1 VNSPQEPS
9 PASHGAKRKP
19 LATDALIQEL
29 NFGNFVK
36 DSTELENII
45 SKCESVLNVQG
56 QTANP
61 IEHIEQTLNFV
72 RALWQKYDCAEIA
85 EIYAKFVK
93 IEEALFGLER
103 DEKEGTRYR
112 EHFVHMFNCY
122 VFGTRIISKFL
133 SQINDDDAK
142 KMLKIDDENLKE
154 VGLPFGSNYT
164 FKQRLF
170 YLWTLIATFHDIAIP
185 FQHLTGMAKGIN
197 KFVEEFG
204 WLFTNPGV
212 AMKDYD
218 AAQLHYYFHL
228 LSGIYGGNLELIET
242 GRKYRRPDRQHHYLA
257 KILGREF
264 DFRNHS
270 VLSGFF
276 MWKTVE
282 EIFLLNRTSKY
293 STGMDEFN
301 LYTEY
306 VLEQDVARAA
316 LAISLHSIGPDRKT
330 KHLPAMFPVRF
341 EHLPLTFLL
350 ILSDEL
356 QEYLRWEGTTL
367 QKGLKFSSHP
377 YIDMEINHVGGV
389 PVVNLVTSFSLDS
402 KNEDYIINQAKK
414 MCAYQKDPRQIDDL
428 DSAVDFIGKTLKTT
442 LEGKIYLG
450 HGFNLK
456 VQIYKDWT
464 QELYSKDFRSKEL
477 APTKD
482 RK

>member
-1 VNSPQEPS
+1 MNSPQGPS
-9 PASHGAKRKP
+9 LGTGNKGKRSVLP
-19 LATDALIQEL
+19 TDALIQEL
-29 NFGNFVK
+29 NFENYVR
-36 DSTELENII
+36 DRAELENITSNCRRVI
-45 SKCESVLNVQG
+45 DAQG

-61 IEHIEQTLNFV
+61 VEHIERTLLFV

-85 EIYAKFVK
+85 EIYSKFVK

-103 DEKEGTRYR
+103 DEKEGSRYR

-122 VFGTRIISKFL
+122 VFGIRVVSKIL
-133 SQINDDDAK
+133 LLVKDEDAK
-142 KMLKIDDENLKE
+142 KLLKVEDENLKE

-164 FKQRLF
+164 FKQRVF
-170 YLWTLIATFHDIAIP
+170 YLWTLISTFHDIAIP

-204 WLFTNPGV
+204 WTFTNPAV

-218 AAQLHYYFHL
+218 ASQLHNYFGL
-228 LSGIYGGNLELIET
+228 LAGIYAGKLEMDAA
-242 GRKYRRPDRQHHYLA
+242 GRKYQRPDQKHHYLA

-293 STGMDEFN
+293 PTGMDQFN

-341 EHLPLTFLL
+341 QDLPLTFLL

-377 YIDMEINHVGGV
+377 HIELEINRVGEHIEI
-389 PVVNLVTSFSLDS
+389 NMITAFSLDS
-402 KNEDYIINQAKK
+402 SNEGYIIGQAKK
-414 MCAYQKDPRQIDDL
+414 MCAYQKDPRRIEDL
-428 DSAVDFIGKTLKTT
+428 DQAVDFIGNTVKTT
-442 LEGKIYLG
+442 LESKIYLG

-456 VQIYKDWT
+456 VQIFKDWT
-464 QELYSKDFRSKEL
+464 QELYCKDLKSK
-477 APTKD
+477 AAN
-482 RK
+482 

>member
-1 VNSPQEPS
+1 M
-9 PASHGAKRKP
+9 P
-19 LATDALIQEL
+19 LSTDTLIGEL
-29 NFGNFVK
+29 NFANFVK
-36 DSTELENII
+36 DANELEKITTT
-45 SKCESVLNVQG
+45 CRRVLDAQG
-56 QTANP
+56 QTSSP
-61 IEHIEQTLNFV
+61 VEHIGQALSFV
-72 RALWQKYDCAEIA
+72 QALWEKYDCAEIA
-85 EIYAKFVK
+85 EIYSKFVR

-103 DEKEGTRYR
+103 DEKDGTRYR

-122 VFGTRIISKFL
+122 VFGTRCISKFL
-133 SQINDDDAK
+133 ALLKDEEAK
-142 KMLKIDDENLKE
+142 KLFKIEDENLKE
-154 VGLPFGSNYT
+154 VGLPFGSNYN

-185 FQHLTGMAKGIN
+185 FQHLTGMGKGIN

-212 AMKDYD
+212 TMKDYD
-218 AAQLHYYFHL
+218 AAQLKYYFDL
-228 LSGIYGGNLELIET
+228 LSAIYGGNLELNDR
-242 GRKYRRPDRQHHYLA
+242 GRKYRRPDKQHYYLA

-293 STGMDEFN
+293 STSMDQFN

-330 KHLPAMFPVRF
+330 KQLPAVFPVRF
-341 EHLPLTFLL
+341 EKLPLTFLL

-356 QEYLRWEGTTL
+356 QEYLRWEGTSL

-377 YIDMEINHVGGV
+377 AIELNVDREGAHPGV
-389 PVVNLVTSFSLDS
+389 KLITSFSLDS
-402 KNEDYIINQAKK
+402 SNENYIINQAKK
-414 MCAYQKDPRQIDDL
+414 MCAYQKDTTVIKDL
-428 DSAVDFIGKTLKTT
+428 DGAVDFIGRNLKST
-442 LEGKIYLG
+442 LEGKLYLG

-456 VQIYKDWT
+456 VQIWKDWT
-464 QELYSKDFRSKEL
+464 HELYSKDFQSNKLVDE
-477 APTKD
+477 TGDK
-482 RK
+482 